1 MKFSCNRYVL
11 TCFEFAVAGLITI
24 FLIILHI
31 QFCQH
36 AGPLWRDEIASVRVA
51 TMPTLKESWRLLGFE
66 NHPFFHYLVLRAWC
80 SLGLGMAD
88 FGLRVLCLL
97 IGLLLVSALWV
108 AAWLFNKSAPLLP
121 LALFA
126 LNEHTLRADA
136 LRPHG
141 LALVWLV
148 LAFAFI
154 WQLTFQSQHR
164 PRTITLAMIAAVL
177 SVQTGYLNVPLLV
190 AICSGSIAVLALKK
204 AWRSVAL
211 ILMVG
216 GISAL
221 SLSPY
226 IPMLIQ
232 ANDWNYIG
240 SVRHSVGSL
249 AFSFYWI
256 ATANNPIVYGVF
268 LALVTGSLALVIVPR
283 LRKTF
288 IDPVDRAGEHLIFSA
303 VVCVTAV
310 IGTGGFLWLIGFPIA
325 RRYCLPLIAVIA
337 LSTAVVAAA
346 LRRSTMARL
355 AILVGSILVALAFVQ
370 PTFSESRTKFTNCDL
385 AAAAV
390 TERAKAGDVIILTR
404 FDYGI
409 SFQRY
414 YRGPVAW
421 QSIPPLSDYRL
432 FRWDLVKQAM
442 TERDP
447 IRELLVRV
455 EFALRSGHSVFIVGQ
470 VGSRPI
476 QRPLPLPPAPST
488 PYGWNLEAYLT
499 NWKEQ
504 IVDLI
509 NRHALR
515 GESIPLP
522 NQDPVDWI
530 EKLNVAVVS
539 GWQ

>member
-1 MKFSCNRYVL
+1 
-11 TCFEFAVAGLITI
+11 LITV

-31 QFCQH
+31 QFCRH
-36 AGPLWRDEIASVRVA
+36 AGPLWRDEISSVRVA

-80 SLGLGMAD
+80 FLGLGATD

-97 IGLLLVSALWV
+97 IGLLIVSALW
-108 AAWLFNKSAPLLP
+108 ASAWLFDKSAPLLS
-121 LALFA
+121 LAFFA
-126 LNEHTLRADA
+126 LNRHTLRADA

-148 LAFAFI
+148 LAFTFI

-164 PRTITLAMIAAVL
+164 LRTITLAVIAAVL
-177 SVQTGYLNVPLLV
+177 SVQTGFLNAPLLV

-226 IPMLIQ
+226 IPMLIR
-232 ANDWNYIG
+232 AHSWNCIDSVPHSIG
-240 SVRHSVGSL
+240 NL
-249 AFSFYWI
+249 AFLFCWV

-268 LALVTGSLALVIVPR
+268 LALVMGSLALVVIPR

-288 IDPVDRAGEHLIFSA
+288 IDPVDCAGERLVFSA
-303 VVCVTAV
+303 VVCLTAV
-310 IGTGGFLWLIGFPIA
+310 IGTGGFLWLTGFPVA
-325 RRYCLPLIAVIA
+325 RRYYLPLIAVIA
-337 LSTAVVAAA
+337 LSAAVVAAA
-346 LRRSTMARL
+346 LRRSTVARL
-355 AILVGSILVALAFVQ
+355 AILVGSILVAFAFVR
-370 PTFSESRTKFTNCDL
+370 PTFSESGTKFTNCDL

-390 TERAKAGDVIILTR
+390 TERVKAGDVIILTR

-409 SFQRY
+409 PFQRY
-414 YRGPVAW
+414 YRGTVPW
-421 QSIPPLSDYRL
+421 QSIPTLSDYRL

-442 TERDP
+442 METDP
-447 IRELLVRV
+447 IGELLVRV
-455 EFALRSGHSVFIVGQ
+455 KIALRSGHSVFILGQ
-470 VGSRPI
+470 LGSLPI
-476 QRPLPLPPAPST
+476 QPPLPLPPAPST
-488 PYGWNLEAYLT
+488 PYGWNMEAYLA

-504 IVDLI
+504 IAYLI
-509 NRHALR
+509 SRHALT
-515 GESIPLP
+515 GQNIPLP
-522 NQDPVDWI
+522 DKEPVDQV
-530 EKLNVAVVS
+530 EKMNVSVVS